1 MKSKKLLSI
10 ILATVLLV
18 GCISLQVSAADTTAT
33 ISLVGE
39 KQAIVGAEYE
49 VVLNVKET
57 SADLVGGISADVI
70 YDSAKF
76 KLERVEISSDFAT
89 ANSINEATNAINTST
104 AGKITVVLLDAP
116 NDESENNWLT
126 FVFTV
131 KESIGT
137 AQFNL
142 ENVNVSDATGSKLI
156 TNNLTV
162 DITDNSVY
170 AHMIDVNGASIK
182 KDGAGEIRFEAQLD
196 STVLEAIKSGKSN
209 IAEIGFMML
218 PTIYLDNGDLTNTQK
233 YTSLKYGEK
242 SVASDSVKVSD
253 LPKDFDGKFYCYL
266 KQSTTKFKLTT
277 LFSARAFVKLSD
289 GTTYVYSDNQTYDAD
304 SETYVKNIKG
314 GTSSKSCIE
323 TAKAIYEIY
332 KSEIETD
339 ISGIIAKDSKEWST
353 DDYASVVSALASVE
367 DTSTQW

>member
-1 MKSKKLLSI
+1 MKIKKLLSI

-182 KDGAGEIRFEAQLD
+182 KDGEGNIRFEAEID
-196 STVLEAIKSGKSN
+196 SSIDRSQ
-209 IAEIGFMML
+209 IAAVGVMIL
-218 PTIYLDNGDLTNTQK
+218 PTVYIDNGDLKAFAGDLSNKDATVKYTMSNGKNKIIARSYVPINEIGDNDKFYTYLTNTTSFK
-233 YTSLKYGEK
+233 LYTS
-242 SVASDSVKVSD
+242 
-253 LPKDFDGKFYCYL
+253 
-266 KQSTTKFKLTT
+266 
-277 LFSARAFVKLSD
+277 FSARA
-289 GTTYVYSDNQTYDAD
+289 YVVLNDKDKTVIYSDNKIV
-304 SETYVKNIKG
+304 ENNIVG
-314 GTSSKSCIE
+314 GTSSKSCID
-323 TAKAIYEIY
+323 TAKAIYEKFKTSNDLSSI
-332 KSEIETD
+332 SEIVK
-339 ISGIIAKDSKEWST
+339 KDATQWT
-353 DDYASVVSALASVE
+353 VDDYKTVVTKLAE
-367 DTSTQW
+367 CDYNG